1 MPRLRR
7 DIIEE
12 MLSQAGSEAE
22 SNRLKAISRA
32 CGKLRSEYRDLY
44 RLSAADFR
52 RVYNTTCKMFEAADK
67 KKRPRS
73 S

>member
-7 DIIEE
+7 DIIEA

-22 SNRLKAISRA
+22 SSRLKAISGA
-32 CGKLRSEYRDLY
+32 CGRLRSEYRDLY
-44 RLSAADFR
+44 RLSVADFR
-52 RVYNTTCKMFEAADK
+52 RVYTTTCKMFEAADK
-67 KKRPRS
+67 KMRPQS